1 MTKIEMTN
9 EEAIKW
15 LNVERQLIVEVPQD
29 NSKELKEAYD
39 MAIQA
44 LEKDIAKEPV
54 QTHKRY
60 GHGNEYNDY
69 YCPECDEFL
78 AYEPQGNGYKQEGGW
93 SRCIN
98 CGQRIKWED
107 KE

>member
-1 MTKIEMTN
+1 MTN

-44 LEKDIAKEPV
+44 LEKNIEKEPV
-54 QTHKRY
+54 QTHTRY
-60 GHGNEYNDY
+60 GMGNEYHDF
-69 YCPECDEFL
+69 YCPSCDGFL
-78 AYEPQGNGYKQEGGW
+78 APEPKGLRWKQEGGW
-93 SRCIN
+93 SRCSS
-98 CGQRIKWED
+98 CFQKIKWED